1 MLQYIVILLDD
12 TSTSFCH
19 YEVTK
24 EDKNL
29 MPIDTLKGGIIFSM
43 QENLSVQFVYP
54 NYKLPKEYYEVID
67 TVDHFNIMPSSIA
80 WTDADAIVE
89 NDWNI
94 KKDEPL
100 LIPLAIRTG
109 KSDFFDNY
117 TKLKESFLYTKKIN
131 IVFTDIE
138 TFNDGD
144 LRRYNAALS
153 ELSTDIE
160 DLYVNGHS
168 PQLNVL
174 TDRMMLKT
182 MHNCGAGYATI
193 TLAPNGKFY
202 ICPAFYY
209 EDETDSVG
217 DLDKGFDIKN
227 QRLYK
232 LDYAPICRHCD
243 AWQCERCVW
252 LNRKTTLEVNTPSH
266 EQCVVAHIERNVS
279 RRLLQNIRKHGIF
292 LPDFDDIKEIDYLD
306 PFDKRKEWK

>member
-1 MLQYIVILLDD
+1 MMQYIVILLDD

-19 YEVTK
+19 YKVTK
-24 EDKNL
+24 KEHRL
-29 MPIDTLKGGIIFSM
+29 MPIDVLKTAIVFSM

-54 NYKLPKEYYEVID
+54 NVLLPKEYYKIID
-67 TVDHFNIMPSSIA
+67 TVEHFNIMPSSIA

-89 NDWNI
+89 NDLNI
-94 KKDEPL
+94 EKDEPL
-100 LIPLAIRTG
+100 QIPLTIRTS
-109 KSDFFDNY
+109 KPDFFANY
-117 TKLKESFLYTKKIN
+117 TKLKESLLHTKKIN

-138 TFNDGD
+138 TFNDKDIG
-144 LRRYNAALS
+144 RYKTALS
-153 ELSTDIE
+153 ELSADIE
-160 DLYVNGHS
+160 DMYLKGHS
-168 PQLNVL
+168 PQLNIL
-174 TDRMMLKT
+174 TDRMMLKK
-182 MHNCGAGYATI
+182 MNNCGAGETTI

-202 ICPAFYY
+202 ICPAFFY

-217 DLDKGFDIKN
+217 DLSNGLDIKN
-227 QRLYK
+227 KRLYK

-266 EQCVVAHIERNVS
+266 EQCVVAHIERNAS
-279 RRLLQNIRKHGIF
+279 RILLQNIRKHGTF